1 MKNYL
6 TKEGLEKLK
15 KDLDYLKTVKRK
27 EIAKNL
33 KHAVSFGDLKEN
45 AAYDEAKEAQG
56 FAEGK
61 ISELEFL
68 IKSAVII
75 EKPAKNKI
83 QIGSTVIVVKS
94 CDKKNLKKE
103 KYTIVGPP
111 EANPLE
117 GKISAYSPLGKAV
130 LGFKKGDNFIVETP
144 EGKVKYKIIKI
155 E

>member
-83 QIGSTVIVVKS
+83 QI
-94 CDKKNLKKE
+94 CQQQ
-103 KYTIVGPP
+103 
-111 EANPLE
+111 
-117 GKISAYSPLGKAV
+117 
-130 LGFKKGDNFIVETP
+130 
-144 EGKVKYKIIKI
+144 I
-155 E
+155 ERQ